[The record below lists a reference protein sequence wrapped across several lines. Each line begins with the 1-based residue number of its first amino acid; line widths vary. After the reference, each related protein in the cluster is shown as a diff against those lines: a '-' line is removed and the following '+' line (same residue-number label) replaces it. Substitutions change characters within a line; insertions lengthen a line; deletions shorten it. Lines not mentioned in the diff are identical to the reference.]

1 MSATMQA
8 VLCHRYGPPEELVVG
23 EAPNARFGE
32 RQVLVRVHATAVN
45 DYDGAWSGKPA
56 IYRLMFGPSPVRKR
70 PVPGM
75 ELAGVVEAVGPNSLQ
90 IPGGRPGVR

>member
-8 VLCHRYGPPEELVVG
+8 VLCNRYGPPEELVVG
-23 EAPNARFGE
+23 EAPMPVPGE

-45 DYDGAWSGKPA
+45 DYDWSLVRGKPI
-56 IYRLMFGPSPVRKR
+56 IYRLMFGLTRPKR

-75 ELAGVVEAVGPNSLQ
+75 ELAGVVE
-90 IPGGRPGVR
+90 